1 MKALQLYL
9 DLQKLGMVNNYFYLH
24 EKRLVVTRIINY
36 DATHIS
42 YIAEISRSDFI
53 DEGAISIKKSE
64 IIQRYSL
71 ETFEILSVDRKNKKY
86 IVLIVQKLPEIFS
99 YIYKEMNF
107 SAFIVPPIMVTRDNI
122 MVTLI
127 VRDDK
132 LDYLLNLLE
141 KIGMNY
147 RIIKKTS
154 IPREVGLTVR
164 QWNIALTAISMG
176 YYSIPKRAKL
186 KDIAKKFKISV
197 PAVQRIL
204 RTVEIKA
211 MENLFGPFI

>member
-1 MKALQLYL
+1 MKAIQLYL

-42 YIAEISRSDFI
+42 YIAEISRSDFV
-53 DEGAISIKKSE
+53 DEGAISLKKNE

-86 IVLIVQKLPEIFS
+86 NVLIVQKLPDIFS
-99 YIYKEMNF
+99 YIYNEMNF

-132 LDYLLNLLE
+132 LDYLLKLLE
-141 KIGMNY
+141 KIGLDY
-147 RIIKKTS
+147 RMIKKTS

>member
-1 MKALQLYL
+1 MKAIQLYL

-42 YIAEISRSDFI
+42 YIAEISRSDFV
-53 DEGAISIKKSE
+53 DEGAISLKKNE

-86 IVLIVQKLPEIFS
+86 NVLIVQKLPDIFS
-99 YIYKEMNF
+99 YIYNEMNF

-132 LDYLLNLLE
+132 LDYLLKILE
-141 KIGMNY
+141 KIGLDY
-147 RIIKKTS
+147 RMIKKTS